1 MSDARYVHAS
11 STGWAR
17 PARLLWPLGPGTIAV
32 LLLAI
37 VLLLQLLS
45 GAFQSERGLYSDEAA
60 HLLNGVLLRDY
71 LREGLGQS
79 PVEFARDFY
88 THYPKVAPFMWPP
101 LFHGLL
107 GLALLPGWS
116 PTGTALVLL
125 GVGLAWMAFRL
136 QAMVRAFA
144 SPPLAVGA
152 VALLLTTPGVV
163 GLATSVMLDLVV
175 AVFAFEAAYWLGRLA
190 HSGRTRDAALF
201 GLMTALACASKGNG
215 VSAVLAP
222 LVLLAVTGRWVLLRR
237 PGFYVAAAITVAIA
251 VPPLYIAYR
260 LDSPLGDFGPLSLG
274 LMWSRWLYYSHY
286 VVQQL
291 GPAVVGL
298 AVVGAVVALV
308 RRYWTD
314 DAPRSLALG
323 LVAMIGGGFAFHLAN
338 PHILPGERYIT
349 LVFAPVIGLAALGV
363 AALARLMHGRVSV
376 LVQLTLVLAVA
387 VLHAGSSPDLTA
399 QRPLGFRAMF
409 TTLDRAGQLAGRRL
423 LLVSNENGEGA
434 GVAVAA
440 VLGRQPSPTIV
451 RGSKLLATDDWMG
464 RSFQMRYDSAEA
476 LLAALEA
483 MHMDYVLLDR
493 SPDARAL
500 GYWSQVHTLVS
511 TRHDR
516 FEQVLSVPANPVHG
530 PLRPLTLYRLK
541 HHAPGPP
548 ASVAPAINSPL
559 LPAP

>member
-11 STGWAR
+11 STGWAGS
-17 PARLLWPLGPGTIAV
+17 ARRIGPLGPVAIAL

-37 VLLLQLLS
+37 VLVLQALS

-71 LREGLGQS
+71 LREGLGQ
-79 PVEFARDFY
+79 PPIAFAREFY
-88 THYPKVAPFMWPP
+88 THYPKIAPFMWPP
-101 LFHGLL
+101 LFHTVL

-116 PTGTALVLL
+116 PTVTALVLL
-125 GVGLAWMAFRL
+125 GLGLAWIAFRL

-163 GLATSVMLDLVV
+163 GLATSVMIDLVV
-175 AVFAFEAAYWLGRLA
+175 AVFAFEAAYWLGRFA
-190 HSGRTRDAALF
+190 HSGRTRDGALF

-222 LVLLAVTGRWVLLRR
+222 LVLLAVSGRWALLRR
-237 PGFYVAAAITVAIA
+237 PGFYVAAAITVLIA
-251 VPPLYIAYR
+251 VPPLYIAYW
-260 LDSPLGDFGPLSLG
+260 LDSPLGDFGPLSVPLV
-274 LMWSRWLYYSHY
+274 WSRWLYYSDY
-286 VVQQL
+286 LLQQL

-298 AVVGAVVALV
+298 AMAGTGVALT
-308 RRYWTD
+308 RRYWAD

-338 PHILPGERYIT
+338 PHILSGERYIT

-363 AALARLMHGRVSV
+363 AALARLLHGRVST
-376 LVQLTLVLAVA
+376 LVQVALVLGVA
-387 VLHAGSSPDLTA
+387 VLHAQSRPDLTA
-399 QRPLGFRAMF
+399 QRPLGFGAML
-409 TTLDRAGQLAGRRL
+409 TTLDRAGQLAGRRI

-440 VLGRQPSPTIV
+440 VIDRQPSPTMV
-451 RGSKLLATDDWMG
+451 RGSKLLASDDWMG
-464 RSFQMRYDSAEA
+464 RDFQMRYDSPDA
-476 LLAALEA
+476 LLAGLEA

-500 GYWSQVHTLVS
+500 GYWAQVNTLVA

-516 FEQVLSVPANPVHG
+516 FEQVLSAPANPVHG

-541 HHAPGPP
+541 YRAEGAP

-559 LPAP
+559 VSPP